1 MKLLMIG
8 GTRFVGRHIVE
19 AALARGDSVTLFNR
33 GRTGA
38 APPGVEFRQGD
49 RNGDLAALTEQP
61 SPGRPKTVAHP
72 RGGRARSD
80 RGRTSKGRWDAVVD
94 TCGYLPAEVARMA
107 QMLRGRVGCYLF
119 ISSVSVYAS
128 TSTPSREESPLGTI
142 ADPDTTTVDG
152 RTYGPLKALCEAQV
166 ERGFPGAALVLRPGL
181 IVGPH
186 DPTQRFTYWPARLAR
201 AAEGDTVLAPGT
213 PNAPVQW
220 IDVRDLAA
228 FALRCIHSGAR
239 GHFNVVSEGG
249 RFTFGELLAACAAC
263 AACGAS
269 AGVKVRF
276 EWCDIAALQAQGVEP
291 WSDLPLAV
299 PADDE
304 HRAFMLTD
312 ASRAIGAGLASRP
325 LARTVADTLAWY
337 RGLPP
342 EQQVFDKAGL
352 TPEREA
358 VVLAAL
364 GALAPGASPT
374 PARPQ

>member
-49 RNGDLAALTEQP
+49 RNGDLAALAE
-61 SPGRPKTVAHP
+61 
-72 RGGRARSD
+72 
-80 RGRTSKGRWDAVVD
+80 GRWDAVVD
-94 TCGYLPAEVARMA
+94 TCGYLPAEVAHMA

-186 DPTQRFTYWPARLAR
+186 DPTQRYTYWPARLAR

-249 RFTFGELLAACAAC
+249 RFTFGELLAAC

-358 VVLAAL
+358 AVLAAL